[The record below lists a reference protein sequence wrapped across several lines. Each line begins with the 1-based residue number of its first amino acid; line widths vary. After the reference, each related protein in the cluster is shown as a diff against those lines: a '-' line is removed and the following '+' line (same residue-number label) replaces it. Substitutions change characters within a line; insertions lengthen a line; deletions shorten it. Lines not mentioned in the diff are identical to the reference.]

1 MSKQIEDN
9 PSRISFAPGKV
20 SAAKLDA
27 VAEDLGYESRANL
40 IRDTLADLVAEHSE
54 ADPDATL
61 SQPDNEELQAAYE
74 RLLELSKHPM
84 GTRTLSVDE
93 ARDQLYTRECPKTA
107 VKDRLLRPLA
117 DGGFISV
124 KGGKIRVHRRTQE
137 QVARAQ
143 AEADQSLD
151 RLTRG
156 STRSLPSES
165 DRTQQQ
171 KSIRKYQRADLNVP
185 FGLGAWVAER
195 VVWSPTEENA

>member
-117 DGGFISV
+117 YQGFISV
-124 KGGKIRVHRRTQE
+124 KGGKIRVHRRTE
-137 QVARAQ
+137 QQVAQ
-143 AEADQSLD
+143 AEQEAEK
-151 RLTRG
+151 RLERLEIG
-156 STRSLPSES
+156 GPSLPSES
-165 DRTQQQ
+165 DRTQEQ

-185 FGLGAWVAER
+185 FDLGAWVAER
-195 VVWSPTEENA
+195 VVWSPTEATA